1 MNKTKVAVCT
11 GSGRHGG
18 LGEAILRR
26 LGQEGY
32 RLVVTDI
39 HGTGDEHLS
48 SESEMASVAE
58 ELRSVGTEVMCHP
71 CDVRSPDSVNQKR
84 GGIKNVI
91 IPKDNQPDLQ
101 EIPDQ
106 IKDSLNIIPVEWV
119 DEIVS
124 LALEKEPLPLKKSNK
139 PKKQKTIKSSSEK
152 NQEKQTH

>member
-1 MNKTKVAVCT
+1 MLA
-11 GSGRHGG
+11 
-18 LGEAILRR
+18 A
-26 LGQEGY
+26 
-32 RLVVTDI
+32 
-39 HGTGDEHLS
+39 
-48 SESEMASVAE
+48 
-58 ELRSVGTEVMCHP
+58 
-71 CDVRSPDSVNQKR
+71 KR